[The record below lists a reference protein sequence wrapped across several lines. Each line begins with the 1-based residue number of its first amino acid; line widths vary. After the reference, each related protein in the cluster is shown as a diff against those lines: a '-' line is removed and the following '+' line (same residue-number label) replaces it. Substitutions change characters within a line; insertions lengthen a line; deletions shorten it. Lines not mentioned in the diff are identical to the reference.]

1 MPENGITR
9 VVDHMVA
16 MMCRFKIIGSTEF
29 QERLQKVSEGD
40 PEIMAE
46 IMPTPQVM
54 DTNKTTLK
62 TDVNS
67 PELSPVRI

>member
-1 MPENGITR
+1 
-9 VVDHMVA
+9 MVA